1 MSTRF
6 QRNASIETAP
16 LQNELMLFDAAQ
28 KKFCV
33 LNPSAA
39 HVWQQL
45 EQPRTAEELVSA
57 LCDQFDTPGHG
68 PVTADIEAVLG
79 EMETLNLVTRTA

>member
-6 QRNASIETAP
+6 LRNASVEMAP
-16 LQNELMLFDAAQ
+16 LQQELMLFHAAT

-39 HVWQQL
+39 HVWRRL
-45 EQPRTAEELVSA
+45 DEPRTAEELVTS
-57 LCDQFDTPGHG
+57 LCEEFRTPSRD
-68 PVTADIEAVLG
+68 PVEQDVNAVL
-79 EMETLNLVTRTA
+79 MELESLDLVSRTA